1 MPLIDVIQQVIKLAR
16 RLLFISHQGFHQGNQ
31 AMYDRRFF
39 ASKLGQSAALSIA
52 AMVTF
57 AIFASVPQ
65 GSASADAQVIGTRV
79 ALA

>member
-1 MPLIDVIQQVIKLAR
+1 
-16 RLLFISHQGFHQGNQ
+16 
-31 AMYDRRFF
+31 MYDRRFF

-65 GSASADAQVIGTRV
+65 GSASADAHVIGTRV
-79 ALA
+79 AALA

>member
-1 MPLIDVIQQVIKLAR
+1 
-16 RLLFISHQGFHQGNQ
+16 
-31 AMYDRRFF
+31 MYDQRFF
-39 ASKLGQSAALSIA
+39 ASKLGQSALLSIA

-65 GSASADAQVIGTRV
+65 GNASAGAHVIGPRVV

>member
-1 MPLIDVIQQVIKLAR
+1 
-16 RLLFISHQGFHQGNQ
+16 
-31 AMYDRRFF
+31 MYDRRFF
-39 ASKLGQSAALSIA
+39 ASPLGQSALLSIA

-65 GSASADAQVIGTRV
+65 GSATSDARVIGTRIV